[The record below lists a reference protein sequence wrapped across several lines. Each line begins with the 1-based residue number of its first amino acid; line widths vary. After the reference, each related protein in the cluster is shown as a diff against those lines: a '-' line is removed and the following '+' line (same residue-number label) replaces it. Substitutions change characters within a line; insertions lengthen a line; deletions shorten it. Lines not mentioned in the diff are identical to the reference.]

1 MKKSLL
7 TIALATGIFAAQAQ
21 TVVFSDDFES
31 YTAGEGITAQGFDN
45 GWKLWNAS
53 GANFEAL
60 VSNDFANS
68 GNNSV
73 HLLQATGD
81 DIVYDVGAPITSGKY
96 DVVFKMYI
104 PSGREGYFNL
114 MHNWDLNSTNQ
125 YEWAVDVFFSAAGQI
140 TWVSAAQQGGAG
152 VFNHDEWF
160 TMMVSIDLDADEGR
174 LYYNGQMMHQFQW
187 SLDNANGNQGLNQLK
202 VVNFFAYGPSGSNGE
217 YYIDDFELIEST
229 GVNVQE
235 MPELEVTVWP
245 NPANQVVNVDL
256 TGTYDATLTF
266 YSIDGRVIDRFNTTS
281 SQRAQLPVGHL
292 SEGIYFIE
300 VVSRTQRHVR
310 KVVVR
315 H

>member
-7 TIALATGIFAAQAQ
+7 TIALAMGIFAVQAQ

-31 YTAGEGITAQGFDN
+31 YTAGEGITAQGFDS
-45 GWKLWNAS
+45 GWKLWNATD
-53 GANFEAL
+53 ADFEAL
-60 VSNDFANS
+60 VSDNFASS
-68 GNNSV
+68 GDNSV

-81 DIVYDVGAPITSGKY
+81 DIVYDVGTPLTSGKY

-104 PSGREGYFNL
+104 PAGREGYFNL

-125 YEWAVDVFFSAAGQI
+125 YEWAVDVFFSSTGQI
-140 TWVSAAQQGGAG
+140 TWVSGGIQGGAG

-160 TMMVSIDLDADEGR
+160 TMQVSVDLDADEGR

-187 SLDNANGNQGLNQLK
+187 SLDNSDGSQGLNQLK
-202 VVNFFAYGPSGSNGE
+202 VVNFFAYGPSGNNGE

-229 GVNVQE
+229 GVSVEEQAE
-235 MPELEVTVWP
+235 IAVKIWP
-245 NPANQVVNVDL
+245 NPANQVVHIDL

-281 SQRAQLPVGHL
+281 SQQAQLSVGHL
-292 SEGIYFIE
+292 SEGIYFVE
-300 VVSRTQRHVR
+300 VLSGTQRHIQ
-310 KVVVR
+310 KVVVK